1 MPKRDFHYLDYKLL
15 NIERNLRKYIA
26 TNVTSV
32 ADLALQYAHAKLK
45 FEPVNY
51 ASNWNN

>member
-1 MPKRDFHYLDYKLL
+1 MPIRDFHYLDYKLL
-15 NIERNLRKYIA
+15 NVDRNFRKYIA

-45 FEPVNY
+45 CEPINY
-51 ASNWNN
+51 A